1 MNNSTIIS
9 EISAR
14 LTAFLTTKQSDFS
27 SDIILFNTDFN
38 YAPKDQP
45 GNSPVVEIIRT
56 YIVTVKA
63 YVDIDDEIDA
73 VFDYYFSRSKM
84 SLSSEYVWPTITA
97 HSSAKEDESTYV
109 HRFQMRVQYFKTIER
124 VV

>member
-38 YAPKDQP
+38 YEPKDQP